1 MNNVPVPSP
10 DYGLSGRAAPHLA
23 EGSKSGV
30 LFREG
35 GQSRFVENIL
45 WTSVSNEV

>member
-1 MNNVPVPSP
+1 MASIAVPSP
-10 DYGLSGRAAPHLA
+10 DSGLSGRIAPHLT

-30 LFREG
+30 LITEG